1 MKVKWTYLAG
11 RELIGI
17 RKYIGKNNPEAA
29 RQVALHIKASS
40 KRLGENPL
48 IGRVG
53 RLTGTR
59 ELVMTKYPYI
69 LVYQVNKDR
78 VEILRVMHT
87 AQYWP
92 E

>member
-1 MKVKWTYLAG
+1 MKVKWTHPAG

-17 RKYIGKNNPEAA
+17 RQYIGKNNPEAA
-29 RQVALHIKASS
+29 RQVASHIKASS

-48 IGRVG
+48 IGRMG
-53 RLTGTR
+53 RLKGTR
-59 ELVMTKYPYI
+59 KLVITRYPYI
-69 LVYQVNKDR
+69 LVYQVNGSR

-87 AQYWP
+87 ARYWP